1 MKILAI
7 ETSCDET
14 AVAVLNISGGLKRT
28 KIKILSNIV
37 ASQVK
42 IHAKWGG
49 VVPNL
54 AKREH
59 QANLTPILKQTL
71 KESNL
76 LISNFQFSISKPFGK
91 RRMPSKAKRQNLN
104 SKFEILNSI
113 LKQEPELLK
122 RLVPFLKK
130 YRAPNIDLI
139 AVTNGPGL
147 EPALWVGINFAMALA
162 LFWDK
167 PLIGINHLEGHIAS
181 VLLKQNRGISKSK
194 FLIPKIKF
202 PAIALLV
209 SGGHTELVLMEK
221 WLKYKV
227 IGQTLDDAAGEAFD
241 KVARLLGLGYPG
253 GPAIA
258 AEAAKF
264 KIENLKLK
272 ISLPRPMIN
281 SKDYNFSFSGLK
293 TAVLYL
299 LRDLKQKPNY
309 SLLVARYGLLQSICA
324 EFQQAVINVL
334 IKKTI
339 AAAKEYK
346 VKTIILG
353 GGVAAN
359 KELRRQLEE
368 SIGKLNFENR
378 LSLPSLRSGGR
389 PRLRFSKFISLLM
402 PEMEFTGDNGAM
414 IALAAYF
421 RALKNKKIGDS
432 LKISADS
439 NLQL

>member
-14 AVAVLNISGGLKRT
+14 AVGVLEIKGGVKHPVFN
-28 KIKILSNIV
+28 ILSNIV

-59 QANLTPILKQTL
+59 QANLIPILKQTL

-76 LISNFQFSISKPFGK
+76 LISNSQFPISKLFGK
-91 RRMPSKAKRQNLN
+91 LRMPSKAEGQNLN

-122 RLVPFLKK
+122 RLMPFLKK
-130 YRAPNIDLI
+130 YQAPKIDLI

-147 EPALWVGINFAMALA
+147 EPCLWTGINFAEDLA
-162 LFWDK
+162 QKWNK

-194 FLIPKIKF
+194 FLIPKIEF

-227 IGQTLDDAAGEAFD
+227 IGKTLDDAAGEAFD

-264 KIENLKLK
+264 KIKNLKLK

-293 TAVLYL
+293 TAVLYK
-299 LRDLKQKPNY
+299 LKELGALTPEIKMKM
-309 SLLVARYGLLQSICA
+309 AH
-324 EFQQAVINVL
+324 EFQQAVIDVL
-334 IKKTI
+334 LKKTI

-346 VKTIILG
+346 AKTIILG

-359 KELRRQLEE
+359 KELRRQMEKSVANLC
-368 SIGKLNFENR
+368 SSR
-378 LSLPSLRSGGR
+378 YLPQ
-389 PRLRFSKFISLLM
+389 LLM

-421 RALKNKKIGDS
+421 RWRKNKKPAKS
-432 LKISADS
+432 QALKANG
-439 NLQL
+439 NLKLA